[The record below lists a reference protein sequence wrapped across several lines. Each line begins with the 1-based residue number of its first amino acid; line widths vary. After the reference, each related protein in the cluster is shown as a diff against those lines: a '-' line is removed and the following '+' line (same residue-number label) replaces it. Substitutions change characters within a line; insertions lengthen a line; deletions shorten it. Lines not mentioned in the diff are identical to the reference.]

1 MDNQDILQRIQA
13 LVDEEH
19 QLREPAGAGSAGG
32 LGDAGAGGA
41 AGDQDRLARL
51 AQVEAALDQC
61 WDLLRQRRA
70 KAKAGEDPNEAD
82 ARPPSEVEGYAQ

>member
-32 LGDAGAGGA
+32 LGDAA